1 MSGPTVRDPAA
12 VDGANSTT
20 PVWHPFT
27 PMTAHL
33 REDIPRIVAAE
44 QFDLVDEDGR
54 RYLDGI
60 SSLWCNVHGHR
71 VPAIDQAVR
80 DQLDRVAHSTL
91 LGLESG
97 PSVELAERLVAV
109 TPPGLNHVFY
119 SDSGSTAVEAALKMA
134 WQYHRQKLRPDERDL
149 FITVS
154 GAYHGDTIGSV
165 SLGAIRLFHQV
176 YGGLLFETRS
186 VPSPGQFPRP
196 DGMAAADWHQHCR
209 DAITEVVR
217 EHADRIAAIV
227 IEPLVQGATGIW
239 VHPEGYLRHL
249 RSLADEAGTLLIAD
263 EVAVGFGRTGR
274 LFACEQEAVAPDL
287 LCLAKGLTG
296 GYLPLAAT
304 LATTPIFEAFL
315 GEPHEGRTFFHGHT
329 FTGNPLACAAAIASL
344 DLFESDDV
352 VAQGS
357 RVAELMQEELAS
369 LVSRPYV
376 ADIRQKGTMVGIEL
390 AAGATPYEPFDATLR
405 MGHRV
410 TLAARRRGVI
420 VRPLGDVVV
429 LMPAPAMPLDLV
441 RRLVRTTIEAIE
453 DAVDGGQSALGSE

>member
-1 MSGPTVRDPAA
+1 
-12 VDGANSTT
+12 
-20 PVWHPFT
+20 
-27 PMTAHL
+27 MTAHL
-33 REDIPRIVAAE
+33 REDVPRIVAGE
-44 QFDLVDEDGR
+44 GFDLIDDAGR

-60 SSLWCNVHGHR
+60 SSLWCNVHGHQ
-71 VPAIDQAVR
+71 VPSIDAAVSA
-80 DQLDRVAHSTL
+80 QLGQVAHSTL

-109 TPPGLNHVFY
+109 TPAGLNHVFY
-119 SDSGSTAVEAALKMA
+119 SDSGSTAVEAALKIA
-134 WQYHRQKLRPDERDL
+134 WQYHRQKPSPQQRDL

-165 SLGAIRLFHQV
+165 SLGSIRLFHQV

-196 DGMAAADWHQHCR
+196 DAMSAADWHRHCF
-209 DAITEVVR
+209 DAIAEAVR
-217 EHADRIAAIV
+217 EHAGRIAAIV

-239 VHPEGYLRHL
+239 VHPEGYLAHL

-263 EVAVGFGRTGR
+263 EVAVGFGRTGS
-274 LFACEQEAVAPDL
+274 LFACDQENVQPDL

-344 DLFESDDV
+344 DLFEANDI
-352 VAQGS
+352 VAHG
-357 RVAELMQEELAS
+357 RAIAEVMREELAG
-369 LVSRPYV
+369 LVGHPNV

-390 AAGATPYEPFDATLR
+390 VADRDPFTPFDAATR

-410 TLAARRRGVI
+410 TQAARKRGLI

-429 LMPAPAMPLDLV
+429 LMPAPAMPVELV
-441 RRLVRTTIEAIE
+441 RRLVRDTIAAID
-453 DAVDGGQSALGSE
+453 DALATG